1 MQGSPKYKNIYS
13 KNISQKNLHSFFYI
27 THRPDAKHKKCFI
40 YDPENKCASFDY
52 SPNNT
57 DLFIVEKMTIKLY
70 YRPPSIII
78 DKAGPSA
85 PGPISNDSLLVSVP
99 LLKSNLQK
107 AIRRCH
113 NNIAI
118 QSAIQLIHLDKI
130 QFLRRLPIIYIEDVC
145 LMDSFPM
152 VVWLMMADKHYTLT
166 SIDIDI
172 LLHCVNG
179 LCECKKVIAKYS
191 GSKAEGIRENSGERV
206 SSEFG
211 CIDEPIMK
219 KYTHEYLENMENHTE
234 LLSIYYRSQYG
245 GMDGDMRMLEDAI
258 EYYIANP
265 HSIERTHYGSIDF
278 DQISNMD
285 IEILVE
291 AIDFHPFPHML
302 SILEKRVRL
311 DKMVIK
317 EYIWNAESGYNI
329 RKPETREK
337 SKKYMANSNWQLI
350 CLHLDEVRDLLV
362 SS

>member
-1 MQGSPKYKNIYS
+1 MLSSPKS
-13 KNISQKNLHSFFYI
+13 KNSSQKNLHSFFQI
-27 THRPDAKHKKCFI
+27 THPKDAKHKKCFI
-40 YDPENKCASFDY
+40 YDPENKRASFEY

-57 DLFIVEKMTIKLY
+57 DTFIVSKLTVKLY
-70 YRPPSIII
+70 YRAPSIMCDIPVSRACT
-78 DKAGPSA
+78 D
-85 PGPISNDSLLVSVP
+85 PGVGVP

-118 QSAIQLIHLDKI
+118 HSAIQLIHLDRI

-166 SIDIDI
+166 SLDIDI
-172 LLHCVNG
+172 LLHCVNS
-179 LCECKKVIAKYS
+179 LCKCKKVI
-191 GSKAEGIRENSGERV
+191 
-206 SSEFG
+206 G
-211 CIDEPIMK
+211 CRTDPVTTT
-219 KYTHEYLENMENHTE
+219 YTHEYLENLDNHNE
-234 LLSIYYRSQYG
+234 LLCVYYRSQYG
-245 GMDGDMRMLEDAI
+245 GMGGDMRMLEQAI

-265 HSIERTHYGSIDF
+265 HSIERTCYGSIDF
-278 DQISNMD
+278 DEIHNMD

-302 SILEKRVRL
+302 SMLEKRVQL

-329 RKPETREK
+329 RKPETGEI
-337 SKKYMANSNWQLI
+337 SKKYMSNDYWKRI
-350 CLHLDEVRDLLV
+350 CLHLEDVRDLLLF
-362 SS
+362 SPL

>member
-1 MQGSPKYKNIYS
+1 MKGSPKSENKSKNNSS
-13 KNISQKNLHSFFYI
+13 KNISQKNLHSFFQI
-27 THRPDAKHKKCFI
+27 THPQDTKHKKCFI
-40 YDPENKCASFDY
+40 YDPENKCASFEY

-57 DLFIVEKMTIKLY
+57 DLFIVTKMSIKLY
-70 YRPPSIII
+70 YRPPKVF
-78 DKAGPSA
+78 DKPVANATVQIG
-85 PGPISNDSLLVSVP
+85 LVGVP

-179 LCECKKVIAKYS
+179 LCICKKVIAKYS
-191 GSKAEGIRENSGERV
+191 GSKAERIRENSRE
-206 SSEFG
+206 SSSLEFG
-211 CIDEPIMK
+211 CMDKPFAK
-219 KYTHEYLENMENHTE
+219 KYTHEYLENLDNHTE
-234 LLSIYYRSQYG
+234 LLCIYYRSQYG

-258 EYYIANP
+258 EYYMENP
-265 HSIERTHYGSIDF
+265 RSIERTHYESIDF
-278 DQISNMD
+278 VEIHDMD

-302 SILEKRVRL
+302 SILEKRTRL

-329 RKPETREK
+329 RKPETCEK
-337 SKKYMANSNWQLI
+337 SKRYMANPNWQLI
-350 CLHLDEVRDLLV
+350 CLHLEDVRDLLV